1 MHGISQGE
9 VMEQSTVFKSNR
21 SQVIRLPEALALPD
35 DVKYVD
41 IVAVGRTRIV
51 TPAGESWNS
60 WFDAENVTVDFMDER
75 NQPSE
80 RSATSSSSPS
90 SS

>member
-1 MHGISQGE
+1 MK
-9 VMEQSTVFKSNR
+9 QSTIFKSKR
-21 SQVIRLPEALALPD
+21 SQVIRLPKALALPD
-35 DVKYVD
+35 DVKRVD

-60 WFDAENVTVDFMDER
+60 WFDAEGVTVDFMDER
-75 NQPSE
+75 DQRSE
-80 RSATSSSSPS
+80 QSATSPSPSSPS